1 MINGSGDS
9 CSDAYVISVPFY
21 TEGTDFVADFP
32 TADMTF
38 TDATCDPGYNGSGT
52 DAVFALSL
60 HANDAIVF
68 AQAGGLDGQLFIQGV
83 CDAAGTCY
91 DAVDAS
97 GSNNTEEILFQAPAD
112 GTYYLI
118 VKAYSSNPST
128 RAYNI
133 GVWAYEDTAELS
145 CGDGFDND
153 LDDDVDC
160 EDSDCFGIGT
170 CTVETVCGDGADND
184 NDGSIDCADSD
195 CASIEPCGAE
205 NTDARCADGID
216 NDNDGSIDC
225 ADSDC
230 ASATACQSGQSCTNV
245 QTITTFPFHI
255 AGADFTVDF
264 PGNDHTFTGTGCTTG
279 NGAEAVFAV
288 NLLAGQRIR
297 LDENGSLDAVLRV
310 INPCDNATTCL
321 LSKDYP
327 ETNQIFTAPAD
338 GTYYVVLEAYSAT
351 PSSKAY
357 DFTIDRLP
365 DAETGLCGDSSDN
378 DGDGAIDCADS
389 DCFGDTT
396 FCTTETFCGDGFDN
410 DTDGSTDCA
419 DADCAASPACALAES
434 CGNPQVITTFPFHIV
449 GTDFTVDFPGNDHT
463 FTGTGCTTGNGAE
476 AVFAVSLL
484 AGERLRLNET
494 GSLDAV
500 LRVINP
506 CNNATTCLLSQDTPE
521 TNILFTAPADGT
533 YYVVLEAYFAS
544 PTSKAYDFTIEKFA
558 ATETSCIDGVD
569 NDGDGSTDCEDS
581 DCIGNP
587 ACPAVVWEENFDGG
601 TLPAFSIVGTVWE
614 MGSVDGSYTSGPA
627 SCLSPPNCAATRLNG
642 AYDASMAWD
651 SHCIATGDISL
662 SGYTSAQFLF
672 SGWMV
677 GEGSNYDGGRVQVS
691 SDGGASWQ
699 NPATVSPAYNATV
712 GGQSAWVYTDSM
724 WRTYGINLTPY
735 AGSTIRV
742 RFCWRSDSYV
752 QRAGWY
758 IDDLKVLAY

>member
-1 MINGSGDS
+1 MPTCVATCTDACTLDEKRCNANADGIETCVTGASGCTEWSNTACDAATPTCSTASGAPECVMINGSGDS

-230 ASATACQSGQSCTNV
+230 AQATACQSGQSCTNV

-255 AGADFTVDF
+255 AGA
-264 PGNDHTFTGTGCTTG
+264 
-279 NGAEAVFAV
+279 
-288 NLLAGQRIR
+288 
-297 LDENGSLDAVLRV
+297 
-310 INPCDNATTCL
+310 
-321 LSKDYP
+321 
-327 ETNQIFTAPAD
+327 
-338 GTYYVVLEAYSAT
+338 
-351 PSSKAY
+351 
-357 DFTIDRLP
+357 
-365 DAETGLCGDSSDN
+365 
-378 DGDGAIDCADS
+378 
-389 DCFGDTT
+389 
-396 FCTTETFCGDGFDN
+396 
-410 DTDGSTDCA
+410 
-419 DADCAASPACALAES
+419 
-434 CGNPQVITTFPFHIV
+434 
-449 GTDFTVDFPGNDHT
+449 DFTVDFPGNDHT

-677 GEGSNYDGGRVQVS
+677 GEGSNYGGGRVQVS